1 MTDDMIDTDDP
12 LRGYRPAGPPPDLR
26 ARIMQ
31 GVEAPNSF
39 NVRDWLPALATAAL
53 IVLFYTLNLGI
64 RAGIEARLS
73 VPDDL
78 KPVEQW
84 LAPGQEMP

>member
-1 MTDDMIDTDDP
+1 MTEPDDP
-12 LRGYRPAGPPPDLR
+12 LRRYRPSGPPPDLR

-31 GVEAPNSF
+31 RVARPRRIGWAWV
-39 NVRDWLPALATAAL
+39 PAFATAAL
-53 IVLFYTLNLGI
+53 IVLFQVLGLGV

>member
-1 MTDDMIDTDDP
+1 MTDDMLDTEDP

-26 ARIMQ
+26 VRIMQ
-31 GVEAPNSF
+31 SVAPPRRIGWAW
-39 NVRDWLPALATAAL
+39 VPAFATAAL
-53 IVLFYTLNLGI
+53 IVLFYALNLGM
-64 RAGIEARLS
+64 RAGIEARLT